1 MSFLD
6 PRVWIVLALAIMT
19 SFGAGYWK
27 GEKSGKAEIR
37 AEWTASELKRS
48 EEARQADLESR
59 RIENLRQS
67 RVQEATNAQRKRESV
82 LRRTAADT
90 RSELDRLFHSL
101 NRPRPADLS
110 GNTCETHTKRIA
122 TLETVFGQCA
132 KQLTDLGEV
141 ADRHALDSLMYQ
153 EAWPTR

>member
-1 MSFLD
+1 MSILD
-6 PRVWIVLALAIMT
+6 PRILLAVLLAIAA

-27 GEKSGKAEIR
+27 GEKSGKAEIQ
-37 AEWTASELKRS
+37 AMWTASELKRS
-48 EEARQADLESR
+48 EEARQADLENR

-90 RSELDRLFHSL
+90 RSELDRLLDSL
-101 NRPRPADLS
+101 NRPSTSDVPSSPPDAVS
-110 GNTCETHTKRIA
+110 KRIA

-132 KQLTDLGEV
+132 RQLADMAEV
-141 ADRHALDSLMYQ
+141 ADRHASDSLMYQ
-153 EAWPTR
+153 EAWPGK